1 MPIIITAKN
10 ESNCWEELSRVSPR
24 LSRRI
29 SYFVQQNVLEA
40 RITLSNG
47 YVEVY
52 PKSLEFYGTLD
63 EINKMKET
71 AKNTHLLYIGAL
83 EGNVKEHSLSFKGRI
98 SAKNRQG
105 NPICEFLA
113 KKEEEINFSMGH
125 KKIRKGRN
133 QNRFSL
139 SNIRM
144 RMNYEKNAY
153 LLDKIVQILQK

>member
-1 MPIIITAKN
+1 MPIILMTDN

-40 RITLSNG
+40 RITLNNG

-52 PKSLEFYGTLD
+52 PRSLKFYGTLD
-63 EINKMKET
+63 EISKMKET
-71 AKNTHLLYIGAL
+71 AKNMYLLYIGTL
-83 EGNVKEHSLSFKGRI
+83 EGDVKEHNLSFKGRI

-105 NPICEFLA
+105 NPIYEFLA
-113 KKEEEINFSMGH
+113 KKEEEINFSMRH

-139 SNIRM
+139 SNIRV
-144 RMNYEKNAY
+144 RMNYENNTY
-153 LLDKIVQILQK
+153 LLDEIVQILQK